1 MTTSLNRFSHYPKPQ
16 HKMNFW
22 TNIEKNDCSVQDT
35 NNTFSDSEEY
45 VTEDEQHILHTPAVA
60 IKKRKAVDVL
70 EPTINHIK
78 RIAIGDD
85 EMTKRVQQFYD
96 TLLAEKRKAIGDELH
111 WQRGDETANKAARLD
126 GTINVIMQARKA
138 LMSKD
143 NEGVTI
149 TIESSGWNDKAHIRP
164 KYSIAITRVQP
175 PSQ

>member
-1 MTTSLNRFSHYPKPQ
+1 M
-16 HKMNFW
+16 
-22 TNIEKNDCSVQDT
+22 
-35 NNTFSDSEEY
+35 
-45 VTEDEQHILHTPAVA
+45 
-60 IKKRKAVDVL
+60 
-70 EPTINHIK
+70 
-78 RIAIGDD
+78 
-85 EMTKRVQQFYD
+85 
-96 TLLAEKRKAIGDELH
+96 
-111 WQRGDETANKAARLD
+111 LD